1 MNMPLAD
8 QEKRWAALTS
18 VVAALGLTGM
28 KIVVGIVTGSLGIL
42 AEAAHSGLDLV
53 AALVTYLAVRYSSKP
68 ADSSH
73 LYGHG
78 KVENLSALFETLLL
92 LATCVWIIHE
102 AIDRLFVKE
111 VEVSASVWA
120 FLVMAVSIVVDK
132 YRSANLYRVAQKY
145 NSQALEADALHF
157 STDIWSSCV
166 VILGLGGVKLAQ
178 FFPSISFIKHADA
191 VAALG
196 VAIIV
201 IYVSMEL
208 LTRSLQGLLDAAPH
222 GAAEKIK
229 KEVEK
234 LPNVIDCHHVR
245 VRYSGSHL
253 FVDIHVLM
261 DGNLTLDEAH
271 EITEQVE
278 DSIQKKFMD
287 ADVSVH
293 PEPRGIHKADGRGR
307 ARGVIPG

>member
-1 MNMPLAD
+1 MDLTLAD
-8 QEKRWAALTS
+8 QEKRWAALAS

-28 KIVVGIVTGSLGIL
+28 KVVVGIITGSLGIL

-68 ADSSH
+68 ADSGH

-120 FLVMAVSIVVDK
+120 FLVMVISIVVDR
-132 YRSANLYRVAQKY
+132 YRSAHLYQAARKY

-157 STDIWSSCV
+157 STDIWSSFV

-178 FFPSISFIKHADA
+178 IFPGISVIKHADA

-196 VAIIV
+196 VAVIV

-208 LTRSLQGLLDAAPH
+208 LTRSLQGLLDAAPQ
-222 GAAEKIK
+222 GMAEKIK
-229 KEVEK
+229 KEVEN
-234 LPNVIDCHHVR
+234 LPEVIDCHNVR
-245 VRYSGSHL
+245 VRYSGPHL

-271 EITEQVE
+271 AITEQVE
-278 DSIQKKFMD
+278 ESIREKFTD

-293 PEPRGIHKADGRGR
+293 PEPRVVK
-307 ARGVIPG
+307 

>member
-18 VVAALGLTGM
+18 VGAALGLTSM
-28 KIVVGIVTGSLGIL
+28 KIVVGIMTGSLGIL

-132 YRSANLYRVAQKY
+132 YRSANLYRAAQKY

-157 STDIWSSCV
+157 STDIWSSFV

-178 FFPSISFIKHADA
+178 LLPSISFIKHADA

-222 GAAEKIK
+222 GVAEKIK

-245 VRYSGSHL
+245 VRYSGPHL

-278 DSIQKKFMD
+278 DSIQKKFIE

-293 PEPRGIHKADGRGR
+293 PEPRGIHKGEARGS